1 MSFMNIE
8 SPMFVVHFYGLVC
21 FICLQFY
28 GVWSLQFNGNE
39 LLSWWWNGFVVAIEL
54 VLEWRM

>member
-1 MSFMNIE
+1 MDVDERRKKTLIHDDTRRQDIGKLFIMSFMNIE

-28 GVWSLQFNGNE
+28 GV
-39 LLSWWWNGFVVAIEL
+39 
-54 VLEWRM
+54 